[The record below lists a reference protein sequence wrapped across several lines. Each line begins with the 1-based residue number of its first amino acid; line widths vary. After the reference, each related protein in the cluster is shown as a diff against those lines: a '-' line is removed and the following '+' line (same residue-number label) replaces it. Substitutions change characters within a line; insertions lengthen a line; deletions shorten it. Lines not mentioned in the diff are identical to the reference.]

1 MLRRLAMGMIGAFAV
16 LALVLATV
24 GIYGLTAYTVSQRTH
39 EIGLRM
45 ALGARGADVLRHI
58 VGRGAVVASIGVA
71 AGSAGALGVARLMQG
86 FLFGITSTDPV
97 ILVGGPAALL
107 GIAVLASYIPAR
119 RAAKVDPMEALRYD

>member
-1 MLRRLAMGMIGAFAV
+1 
-16 LALVLATV
+16 VLATV

-45 ALGARGADVLRHI
+45 ALGASGADVLRHI
-58 VGRGAVVASIGVA
+58 VGRGGVVALIGVA
-71 AGSAGALGVARLMQG
+71 LGTAGAVGVAGLLKS
-86 FLFGITSTDPV
+86 FLFGITSTDPT
-97 ILVGGPAALL
+97 ILVGAPVALL